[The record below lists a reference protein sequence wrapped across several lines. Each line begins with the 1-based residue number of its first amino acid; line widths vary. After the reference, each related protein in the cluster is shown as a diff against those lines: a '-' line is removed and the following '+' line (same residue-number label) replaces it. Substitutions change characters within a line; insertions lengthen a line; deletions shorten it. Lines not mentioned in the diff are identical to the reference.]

1 MQEHKNL
8 LSDTNHAFTRAQE
21 HGIKPYQ
28 VDYVVAHGTH
38 CPQAGGTVKC
48 VLKPA
53 NVPYADRWS
62 HAALVG
68 LTVVLA
74 VTPHGERRVSTLYFG
89 DKLM

>member
-1 MQEHKNL
+1 MKEHRNI
-8 LSDTNHAFTRAQE
+8 LSYTDHAFTRAQE
-21 HGIKPYQ
+21 RGIKPYE
-28 VDYVVAHGTH
+28 VDYTVIHGTH
-38 CPQAGGTVKC
+38 CPQADGTVKC

-74 VTPHGERRVSTLYFG
+74 VSPRGERRVLTLYFG

>member
-1 MQEHKNL
+1 MQEHWNL
-8 LSDTNHAFTRAQE
+8 LSYTEHAFTRAQAR
-21 HGIKPYQ
+21 GIKPYQ
-28 VDYVVAHGTH
+28 VDYAVAHGTH
-38 CPQAGGTVKC
+38 CPQPDGTVKC

-74 VTPHGERRVSTLYFG
+74 ISPHGERRVITLYFG
-89 DKLM
+89 DKRM

>member
-1 MQEHKNL
+1 MSTSRNL
-8 LSDTNHAFTRAQE
+8 LSYTNDAFTRAQE
-21 HGIKPYQ
+21 HGIKPDQ
-28 VDYVVAHGTH
+28 VDYTVVHGTH
-38 CPQAGGTVKC
+38 CVQPDGTVKC

-53 NVPYADRWS
+53 NVPYADLWS

-74 VTPHGERRVSTLYFG
+74 VLPHGRRRVVTLGFG

>member
-1 MQEHKNL
+1 MKERWNL
-8 LSDTNHAFTRAQE
+8 LSYTNHAFTRAQE
-21 HGIKPYQ
+21 RGIKPYQ
-28 VDYVVAHGTH
+28 VDYAVAHGTH
-38 CPQAGGTVKC
+38 CVQADGTVKC

-53 NVPYADRWS
+53 NVPYGDRWS

-74 VTPHGERRVSTLYFG
+74 VTPHGERRVITLYFG